1 MDKFL
6 ATVVVLALIALAL
19 TGMAIAWRK
28 RVARDSRFQIVAP
41 GAPVVSHSSAPAE
54 FSGLYVATTLAT
66 DPLQR
71 VTLPGLSFRADA
83 HVLVSTDGLSI
94 APRGEKSTFIPA
106 AQIVQ
111 IHRTQVA
118 IDKAVEKDGLTAIS
132 WTAWDTLAQEDVEF
146 TSFFRFSIP
155 EVRLA
160 CENALT
166 NSFPNAKAT
175 SKEVAS

>member
-1 MDKFL
+1 MDKVL
-6 ATVVVLALIALAL
+6 ATVVVVALVALAI
-19 TGMAIAWRK
+19 TGMVVAWRK

-41 GAPVVSHSSAPAE
+41 GSAVVHHSSAPAE

-83 HVLVSTDGLSI
+83 HVLISSDGLSI

-106 AQIVQ
+106 TQILQ

-132 WTAWDTLAQEDVEF
+132 WTAWDTLVQDDVEF
-146 TSFFRFSIP
+146 TSFFRFAIP

-166 NSFPNAKAT
+166 TNFPNAKAT